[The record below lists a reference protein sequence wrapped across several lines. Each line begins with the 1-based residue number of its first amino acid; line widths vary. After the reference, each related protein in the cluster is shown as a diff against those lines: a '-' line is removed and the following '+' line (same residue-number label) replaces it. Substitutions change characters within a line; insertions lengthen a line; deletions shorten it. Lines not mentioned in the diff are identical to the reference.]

1 MKRRT
6 LKAVSLLLSFSLI
19 CPLTFIS
26 SAVYSL
32 ADTQGSKDYTI
43 ISPYEDINWDTW
55 GTYKTNLHTHSKASD
70 GKFEIPE
77 MVEVNYAQCLDVL
90 AMTDHCVVHQGCNKD
105 PEPVPIISYYAILK
119 KPKILSQERYQ
130 QIT

>member
-32 ADTQGSKDYTI
+32 SDTQGSKDYTI
-43 ISPYEDINWDTW
+43 ISPYEDINWDTC
-55 GTYKTNLHTHSKASD
+55 GTYKTN
-70 GKFEIPE
+70 
-77 MVEVNYAQCLDVL
+77 
-90 AMTDHCVVHQGCNKD
+90 
-105 PEPVPIISYYAILK
+105 
-119 KPKILSQERYQ
+119 
-130 QIT
+130 